1 MISFRYAM
9 INKQGNSGE
18 NLADWDATENLERK
32 LCDFGAFL
40 WLLEHLV
47 DEAIDVD
54 ACGIE
59 EVNAVMFIRAQE

>member
-1 MISFRYAM
+1 M
-9 INKQGNSGE
+9 INKQGKFRGMSQG
-18 NLADWDATENLERK
+18 LRDVTENLERK

-54 ACGIE
+54 ACGVE
-59 EVNAVMFIRAQE
+59 QVNAVMFIRAQE